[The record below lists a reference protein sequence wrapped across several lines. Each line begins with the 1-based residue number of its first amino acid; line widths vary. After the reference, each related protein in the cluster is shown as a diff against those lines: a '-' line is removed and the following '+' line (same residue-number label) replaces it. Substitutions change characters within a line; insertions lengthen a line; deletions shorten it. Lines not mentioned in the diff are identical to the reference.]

1 MIVLIVKNSYI
12 EYRSKGDRYE
22 NLSPKEYLDMIRPYL
37 RALINDHKTPMK
49 LTDNVNNND
58 TEFGERKIQLVILFL
73 LKILK
78 KFVLYIQQVII
89 KKLLWVVTQMMSLI
103 NFLILFYKDFNKQ
116 EKHQIK
122 EEANLCTKMLVYCI
136 IIFIK

>member
-103 NFLILFYKDFNKQ
+103 KFLILFYKDFNKQ
-116 EKHQIK
+116 EKHQMK
-122 EEANLCTKMLVYCI
+122 EEANLCMKMLVYCI

>member
-103 NFLILFYKDFNKQ
+103 KFLILFYKDFNKQ
-116 EKHQIK
+116 EKHQMK
-122 EEANLCTKMLVYCI
+122 EEANLCMKVLVYCI

>member
-37 RALINDHKTPMK
+37 RALINDHKTLMK

-116 EKHQIK
+116 EKHQMK
-122 EEANLCTKMLVYCI
+122 EEANLCMKMLVYCI

>member
-37 RALINDHKTPMK
+37 RALINDHKTSMK

-116 EKHQIK
+116 EKHQMK
-122 EEANLCTKMLVYCI
+122 EEANLCMKMLVYCI
-136 IIFIK
+136 SFS